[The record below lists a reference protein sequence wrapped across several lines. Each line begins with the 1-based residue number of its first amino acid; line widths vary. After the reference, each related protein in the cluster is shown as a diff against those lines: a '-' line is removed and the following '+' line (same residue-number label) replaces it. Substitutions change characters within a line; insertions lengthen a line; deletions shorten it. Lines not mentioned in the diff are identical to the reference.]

1 MQRAVPFLAVCL
13 IFVGSAGAFAWG
25 TATHAYLAKEAGQGN
40 LNSQEIYG
48 GTVPDLFNL
57 MLDSPDHD
65 YLVNRTHYHFGKV
78 QKEAQGTD
86 LESFA
91 FGFVS
96 HNEKWGADRTAHR
109 KGLTTPGEGYIIA
122 QSTLLA
128 PQLQPQ
134 LQTILVESGV
144 DPIIAS
150 LLAGPLSVQLAHPIA
165 ETAVDLLIKRNE
177 DLSIGQELLL
187 SAQERPSTAP
197 DLLVA
202 AYGKSLSHRMKVS
215 EEEAG
220 SFIRDTETE
229 FRDKMIR
236 YGEILEKSEEEA
248 IQDLSNEGGALI
260 DGYLRI
266 VTGVEIHVPAEV
278 LTGFLHLALQQVE
291 ESYSGEIAATLSYL
305 QQRLSRDLPNI
316 LKNK

>member
-1 MQRAVPFLAVCL
+1 MFTICL
-13 IFVGSAGAFAWG
+13 ILISFANALAWG
-25 TATHAYLAKEAGQGN
+25 TATHAYLAHGAGQGA
-40 LNSQEIYG
+40 LNSQEFYG

-57 MLDSPDHD
+57 MLDSPDYD
-65 YLVNRTHYHFGKV
+65 YLVDRTHYHFGKV

-86 LESFA
+86 LEPFA

-122 QSTLLA
+122 QSTLLG

-134 LQTILVESGV
+134 IQTILIESGI
-144 DPIIAS
+144 DPVIAS

-177 DLSIGQELLL
+177 DPSIGQELLL
-187 SAQERPSTAP
+187 SAQDRPSAAP

-202 AYGKSLSHRMKVS
+202 AYGKSIAHRMNIS

-220 SFIRDTETE
+220 SFIRNAETE

-236 YGEILEKSEEEA
+236 YGEILGKSEEEA
-248 IQDLSNEGGALI
+248 IQDLSNEGGTLI
-260 DGYLRI
+260 DGYLQI

-278 LTGFLHLALQQVE
+278 LTDFLHLALQQVKE
-291 ESYSGEIAATLSYL
+291 NYHAEIAATLSRL
-305 QQRLSRDLPNI
+305 QRRLSRNLQNI
-316 LKNK
+316 LLPTSLPF